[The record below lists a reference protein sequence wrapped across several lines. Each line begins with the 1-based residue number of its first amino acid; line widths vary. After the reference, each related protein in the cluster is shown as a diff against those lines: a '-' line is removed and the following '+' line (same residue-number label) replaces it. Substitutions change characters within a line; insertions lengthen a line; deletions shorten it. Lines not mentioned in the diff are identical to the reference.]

1 MRFASVRGPL
11 VLALL
16 CAVPLFLWARAAPL
30 DDRFSSTFTSLTS
43 IAVLFAFAGTSAFA
57 LNLVLGARLR
67 VVEALFGGLDRM
79 YDAHRVNGRIAFLL
93 LLGHVV
99 LILASRATL
108 SVGTALDLLGPGA
121 GWTVFAGVI
130 AFSAMTVAIV
140 LTLFV
145 RLGHEMFVYVQ
156 RTFGLIFLVATY
168 HVFTTSGAKA
178 ESPALKAYM
187 ATLATLGVAAFLYR
201 SVLGNLLVRR
211 HAYRV
216 KAVNRLDDFV
226 TEIVMDPLEN
236 PLKFIPGQFVYV
248 NFPSLAERE
257 QFRPFEVSA
266 QGQIFSFRAGE
277 VSNQFHPFSITA
289 APGEPTLRITVKAV
303 GDYTRALRRLE
314 AEDEVIVEGPY
325 GAFSHRNVRN
335 SKQIWLAGGIGVTP
349 FLSMARSLG
358 DGEEPVVDF
367 YYCVEHEEEAHF
379 LDEFRAIAD
388 RRGDFRVHLV
398 PRDEVGFL
406 SAERVAAESGDLSYQ
421 DVLIC
426 GPPAMIESL
435 RSQLT
440 AKGVPAEQ
448 IHAEEFGFAKLGRKA
463 AAAEVAESGR
473 GRPAA
478 RAPAAPRARRSSL
491 VLLAALAFAGLTFA
505 VGVLVGRQTDGAES
519 SAPAEAGSAAAG
531 EAVFASAGCGDCHTL
546 EAAGASADIG
556 SNLDDTKPDA
566 ALVRE
571 VVTNGKGAMPAFES
585 ELTEK
590 QIRDLAAFVSESAG
604 GG

>member
-1 MRFASVRGPL
+1 M
-11 VLALL
+11 VLAAL
-16 CAVPLFLWARAAPL
+16 CAVPLVLWALAAPL
-30 DDRFSSTFTSLTS
+30 DDRFDSTFTSLES

-67 VVEALFGGLDRM
+67 MVEALFGGLDRM
-79 YDAHRVNGRIAFLL
+79 YNVHRANGRTAFLML
-93 LLGHVV
+93 LAHVA
-99 LILASRATL
+99 LILSSRATI

-121 GWTVFAGVI
+121 GWTVFAGVL

-145 RLGHEMFVYVQ
+145 RLGHEVFVYVQ
-156 RTFGLIFLVATY
+156 RTFGLIFLGATY

-187 ATLATLGVAAFLYR
+187 ATLATLGVSAFLYR

-226 TEIVMDPLEN
+226 TEIVMDPLQD

-248 NFPSLAERE
+248 NFPTLAERE

-266 QGQIFSFRAGE
+266 QGQVFSFRAGE

-314 AEDEVIVEGPY
+314 AGDEVIVEGPY

-335 SKQIWLAGGIGVTP
+335 SKQIWMAGGIGVTP

-358 DGEEPVVDF
+358 DGDEPVVDF

-379 LDEFRAIAD
+379 LDEFRAISD

-398 PRDEVGFL
+398 PRDKLGFL
-406 SAERVAAESGDLSYQ
+406 TADRVAAASGDLSYQ

-435 RSQLT
+435 RSQL
-440 AKGVPAEQ
+440 AGRGVPAEQ
-448 IHAEEFGFAKLGRKA
+448 IHAEEFGFAKLGRQPA
-463 AAAEVAESGR
+463 AAPVETAEGR
-473 GRPAA
+473 TTRQALE
-478 RAPAAPRARRSSL
+478 APRPRRSSL
-491 VLLAALAFAGLTFA
+491 VLLSALAFAALTFA
-505 VGVLVGRQTDGAES
+505 LGLLVGRETAGTDS
-519 SAPAEAGSAAAG
+519 STPSEAAASAAAG
-531 EAVFASAGCGDCHTL
+531 RAVFASADARCGDCHTL
-546 EAAGASADIG
+546 EAAGATGEIG
-556 SNLDDTKPDA
+556 SNLDESEPDA

-571 VVTNGKGAMPAFES
+571 VVTNGKGAMPAFEG

-590 QIRDLAAFVSESAG
+590 QIRDLAAFVAQSAG